1 MSNGLHKIIFNM
13 KNKKAQDTLN
23 SAVIF
28 VLLNAAFI
36 GILGLAI
43 VMFGTGAD
51 SFEKIYGQK
60 IVMVTDSMREGSV
73 LEMDLKEIYNVA
85 NKNNFEDNIL
95 LVDKENNNFTIKTS
109 SSTGHAYYFSS
120 DITSSS
126 FFLTPQ
132 KNSLIIK
139 T

>member
-1 MSNGLHKIIFNM
+1 M

-28 VLLNAAFI
+28 VLLNVAFI

-43 VMFGTGAD
+43 IMFGTGAD
-51 SFEKIYGQK
+51 SLEKIYGQK
-60 IVMVTDSMREGSV
+60 IVMVTDSMVEGSV
-73 LEMDLKEIYNVA
+73 LEIDLKEIYNVA
-85 NKNNFEDNIL
+85 KKNNFEDNII

-109 SSTGHAYYFSS
+109 SSSGHTYHFFS
-120 DITSSS
+120 DITGTS
-126 FFLTPQ
+126 FLLNPQ
-132 KNSLIIK
+132 ENSLIIK